1 MKNFTEIEER
11 TNAKPLTYF
20 LVFRDFES
28 ARLIFPTFYKSL
40 DELIDDRFKT
50 EFFPVAFTEEMERLE
65 IYKVPENLNFTLY
78 DYVDLKLKEK
88 PDSILSRFELKYVEE
103 LKDNKEFD
111 KSWMLDE
118 DFNKKWKN

>member
-1 MKNFTEIEER
+1 MSNYRDNRLK
-11 TNAKPLTYF
+11 AKLLTYF

-28 ARLIFPTFYKSL
+28 ARVIFPTFYESL

-50 EFFPVAFTEEMERLE
+50 EFFPVAFIEEMERLE
-65 IYKVPENLNFTLY
+65 IYKIPKNLNFTLY
-78 DYVDLKLKEK
+78 DYVDLKNKRELNF
-88 PDSILSRFELKYVEE
+88 ILSKIELKYVEE

-118 DFNKKWKN
+118 EFNRKWKD

>member
-1 MKNFTEIEER
+1 MSNYRDNRLK
-11 TNAKPLTYF
+11 AKLLTYF
-20 LVFRDFES
+20 LIFRDSKS
-28 ARLIFPTFYKSL
+28 ARIIFPTFYKSL